1 MELLDSLIETAQY
14 NMILIVQGDGR
25 IIKSNTLARNTFG
38 YVLNEILKKNI
49 KSFLKCETPD
59 ANEG

>member
-38 YVLNEILKKNI
+38 YALNEILKKNR
-49 KSFLKCETPD
+49 FYWLLC
-59 ANEG
+59 G